1 MRRSE
6 PALSPLTLSV
16 LALAGALCYAGWAT
30 WRFSGDARASQY
42 LYVVPIVV
50 PFVAFIVDRIS
61 SFRKASVLEL
71 GVDTLVVGT
80 AMMRVIGDV
89 PYVSGHALF
98 LSYALLRPGSSVVT
112 RITAGLVLVEV
123 LYLKFF
129 AWHDQITPVTG
140 TCLGGLSALIVW
152 WLARRSS
159 HRQIEAISV

>member
-6 PALSPLTLSV
+6 PALSPQTLSI

-30 WRFSGDARASQY
+30 WRFAGDARASQY

-71 GVDTLVVGT
+71 AVDTLVVGT

-98 LSYALLRPGSSVVT
+98 LSYALLRSGSSVVT

-129 AWHDQITPVTG
+129 AWHDKITPVTG
-140 TCLGGLSALIVW
+140 ICLGGLSALIVC

-159 HRQIEAISV
+159 HRQVEAISV

>member
-6 PALSPLTLSV
+6 PATSPLTTTV
-16 LALAGALCYAGWAT
+16 LAVVGAFCYAGWAT

-42 LYVVPIVV
+42 LYVVPIVA
-50 PFVAFIVDRIS
+50 PFVAFVVDRIS
-61 SFRKASVLEL
+61 SFRKAGLVEMI
-71 GVDTLVVGT
+71 VDVPVVGT

-112 RITAGLVLVEV
+112 RIMAGLVLVEV

-129 AWHDQITPVTG
+129 AWHDPITPVTG
-140 TCLGGLSALIVW
+140 TCLGGVGALMVW
-152 WLARRSS
+152 WIGKRSTS
-159 HRQIEAISV
+159 RQPEAISV